1 MFFSFIVTQ
10 CVNRIGLLGEA
21 RLIDQIFFGTRAATA
36 TSSSSPHV
44 PTEAYPSGLGWCS
57 DFTTCTHTGNDYI
70 EVNFTTEVVVEA
82 ISMFGAAGSYVTQYS
97 VEYARSNREF
107 NCFSEQESNQT
118 VSSEYYG
125 SFFSACQFFRFFLLE
140 VTAV

>member
-1 MFFSFIVTQ
+1 M
-10 CVNRIGLLGEA
+10 LDEA
-21 RLIDQIFFGTRAATA
+21 RLIDQSFFGTRVATA

-57 DFTTCTHTGNDYI
+57 DFTTCTLTENAFI
-70 EVNFTTEVVVEA
+70 EVDFAAEVVVEA

-107 NCFSEQESNQT
+107 NCVSEQESNQT
-118 VSSEYYG
+118 VSSN
-125 SFFSACQFFRFFLLE
+125 CDM
-140 VTAV
+140 V